1 MTPAEK
7 IAKLRAKV
15 AAATAAP
22 WRVEVDHDLWK
33 AIRHGYGLSGRMVAD
48 CLLGG
53 DAPAVAAMRNH
64 FDALLDVADKAED
77 LRAWV
82 HALGGAD
89 AWRGSMGDDGQG
101 HDEGSTR
108 AAMMLGEFDAAIE
121 RLATKTPG
129 DQE

>member
-7 IAKLRAKV
+7 IRELRASIPGPLN
-15 AAATAAP
+15 A
-22 WRVEVDHDLWK
+22 VDLAFLDP
-33 AIRHGYGLSGRMVAD
+33 R
-48 CLLGG
+48 
-53 DAPAVAAMRNH
+53 DAH
-64 FDALLDVADKAED
+64 ALLDIADKAED

-82 HALGGAD
+82 HALGNSE

-101 HDEGSTR
+101 HDEGSTL
-108 AAMMLGEFDAAIE
+108 AAMMLVEFDAALE